1 MLWVLKYVFQ
11 ALILNTFKIAD
22 LSTVSLKKVC
32 IILVPEHPKPVP
44 HTAKISKKRCLSL
57 HRGVGV
63 LFAVSLQHRKK
74 PEISGH
80 PACCAPSA
88 WHCSP
93 IFVRWVF
100 ATIAVVLQTA
110 EGCWSHSLVTEV
122 LLPARAM
129 LHYNMLC
136 VICKSWKS
144 RRFFSLSE
152 FIRPKNEI
160 FFIIQSSPCFIILYS
175 SETNV
180 FFYLYQHK
188 MNMPHWAKTE
198 KLMLVR
204 FFLENG

>member
-1 MLWVLKYVFQ
+1 M
-11 ALILNTFKIAD
+11 
-22 LSTVSLKKVC
+22 
-32 IILVPEHPKPVP
+32 PEHPNPVP

-63 LFAVSLQHRKK
+63 LFAVSLQHGKK

-93 IFVRWVF
+93 ISVHWVF

-110 EGCWSHSLVTEV
+110 ESCWSHSLVTAV

-129 LHYNMLC
+129 LHYNILR
-136 VICKSWKS
+136 VISWKS
-144 RRFFSLSE
+144 RCFFSLSE
-152 FIRPKNEI
+152 FIRTKNEI
-160 FFIIQSSPCFIILYS
+160 FCIIQSSPCFITLYS

-188 MNMPHWAKTE
+188 MSMPHWAKIE
-198 KLMLVR
+198 KLMLER
-204 FFLENG
+204 FFLFVFCFLENGW